1 MITNNE
7 FSAWLQMTRAMEGDG
22 GHFVEFKDGRVI
34 LDGMVSLPSYAS
46 ARELMTEAV

>member
-7 FSAWLQMTRAMEGDG
+7 FSAWLKVTRVIEGDG

-34 LDGMVSLPSYAS
+34 LDGMVDLPSFAS
-46 ARELMTEAV
+46 ARELMLESV